1 MRNPTE
7 REIAG
12 SWSLWQEYVDPQATM
27 TESDFDN
34 MSFDECLAMIHDCF
48 GCDGT
53 CKNNE

>member
-1 MRNPTE
+1 MRKPTE

-53 CKNNE
+53 CENNE